1 MEEIRTLQEELRK
14 QKNLMIILQQKMQKN
29 QEAWADT
36 ILMCQA
42 DVPKLTQ
49 VLWIKVYIVKIYIT
63 STFSLTVYFTIN
75 YYMHMT
81 ETQTEE
87 DMDLLEEQSME
98 DTMNL
103 LEDELKG
110 SASEDEW
117 HGDCDKLY
125 DEFGDDDVMQ
135 SHGK

>member
-1 MEEIRTLQEELRK
+1 
-14 QKNLMIILQQKMQKN
+14 
-29 QEAWADT
+29 
-36 ILMCQA
+36 
-42 DVPKLTQ
+42 
-49 VLWIKVYIVKIYIT
+49 
-63 STFSLTVYFTIN
+63 
-75 YYMHMT
+75 MHMT

-98 DTMNL
+98 DTMDL

-110 SASEDEW
+110 SASEDVDSEDEW

-135 SHGK
+135 NHGK